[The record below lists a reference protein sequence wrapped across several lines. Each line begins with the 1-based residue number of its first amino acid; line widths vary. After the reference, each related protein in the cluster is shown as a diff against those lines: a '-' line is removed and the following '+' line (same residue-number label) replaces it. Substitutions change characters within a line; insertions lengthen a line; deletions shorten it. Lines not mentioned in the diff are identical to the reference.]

1 MGLPVERIVAEVE
14 EEMLHKDEEVN
25 KEQLLLHVNG
35 EPAEVEHLLDEDEL
49 NEDLEKDLDSIA
61 DGPFALTFLTKTF

>member
-1 MGLPVERIVAEVE
+1 MSEDE

-25 KEQLLLHVNG
+25 EKLLHVNG